1 MLMFKF
7 FAEKQSSATPNL
19 PVSEQECQQDVL
31 QRIHGWLDMLE
42 QRIAALALVHNVE
55 ALKAGECEQ
64 AIDRHITLMVRLF
77 QVRQQYAKG
86 AREEDA
92 QHILGAPL
100 QPDEE
105 DPA

>member
-1 MLMFKF
+1 MFKF
-7 FAEKQSSATPNL
+7 FAEKQNSTTANL
-19 PVSEQECQQDVL
+19 PASEQECQQDVL

-42 QRIAALALVHNVE
+42 QRITALAQAHNVE

-92 QHILGAPL
+92 QHILDAAAEPN
-100 QPDEE
+100 DA

>member
-1 MLMFKF
+1 MFKF
-7 FAEKQSSATPNL
+7 FAQHSSTTKL
-19 PVSEQECQQDVL
+19 PASEQECQQDVL

-42 QRIAALALVHNVE
+42 QRTAALAQAHNVE

-92 QHILGAPL
+92 QHILDVPL
-100 QPDEE
+100 QPNEE
-105 DPA
+105 NPG

>member
-1 MLMFKF
+1 MFKF
-7 FAEKQSSATPNL
+7 FAEKQSSATTNL

-42 QRIAALALVHNVE
+42 HRITALAQAHNVE

-77 QVRQQYAKG
+77 QVRHQYAKG

-92 QHILGAPL
+92 QHILGVVVEPNDA
-100 QPDEE
+100 

>member
-1 MLMFKF
+1 MFKF
-7 FAEKQSSATPNL
+7 FAEKQSSATANL

-42 QRIAALALVHNVE
+42 QRITSLAQAHNVE

-92 QHILGAPL
+92 QHILGAVVKPN
-100 QPDEE
+100 DA